1 MIDGRIRGRGRVSPH
16 HARCMMHRGQQWRTG
31 SDIPKSP
38 LWLLKATKTKRGRN
52 VFAIRVYGG
61 TLQRRYFAA
70 SRSSPRDH
78 EWSFQG
84 ITISIDPPVVP
95 FRIHDTSAFRRLRPF
110 VIIVAHFLGPLSK
123 PDRNTR
129 FAIPSSIV
137 QFDKGTTI
145 TVPD

>member
-1 MIDGRIRGRGRVSPH
+1 MMDGRIRCRGQVSPH
-16 HARCMMHRGQQWRTG
+16 HARRMMHRGQQWRTG

-38 LWLLKATKTKRGRN
+38 LWLLKAAKTKRGRY
-52 VFAIRVYGG
+52 VFAIHIYGG

-78 EWSFQG
+78 EWSFQ
-84 ITISIDPPVVP
+84 SNDFYWSDRRP
-95 FRIHDTSAFRRLRPF
+95 FSNARHFRVRRLRPF
-110 VIIVAHFLGPLSK
+110 VIIVAHFLDPLSK

-129 FAIPSSIV
+129 FAIPSSIDP
-137 QFDKGTTI
+137 FNGKGNDI